1 MEAGLTKDILLNEY
15 DENKRLYSQFSTS
28 MESLINTLLSA
39 SDISPHS
46 VSSRVKDR
54 SSLLKKIVKKDK
66 YTFLNELTDIVGIR
80 IITHYSDDVDR
91 IANIIEQEF
100 LIDTENSIDKRV
112 SLDPDRFGYLSL
124 HYVVELSKSRS
135 SLIEYRRFDNLKFEI
150 QIRSILQHTWAE
162 IEHDIGYKSKIEIP
176 KPVRRKFSQLAGLL
190 ELADDQFIQIRNELE
205 AYENDIKDTIVKA
218 PQDVSIDKVSIFNYV
233 KASELLNLL
242 DAEISQIMGVKLINL
257 AKENAARHVKYLAY
271 FGIETISQLEEE
283 VIRLREFIIQ
293 RATDIETTSDHV
305 SRGISIFYLYQ
316 VLASKIGT
324 EEEILEFLNKMNL
337 SLLDQRESFAAY
349 LSKFGEKIV

>member
-1 MEAGLTKDILLNEY
+1 MTKEILLNEY
-15 DENKRLYSQFSTS
+15 DEKKQLYTHFSKS

-39 SDISPHS
+39 SDITPHS

-66 YTFLNELTDIVGIR
+66 YTSLTELTDIIGVR

-91 IANIIEQEF
+91 IASIIEQEF
-100 LIDTENSIDKRV
+100 SIDPENSIDKRA

-124 HYVVELSKSRS
+124 HYVVGLSDSRAN
-135 SLIEYRRFDNLKFEI
+135 LIEYSRFSGMKIEI

-176 KPVRRKFSQLAGLL
+176 KLVRRKFSQLAGLL

-205 AYENDIKDTIVKA
+205 NYELDIQETIVQA
-218 PQDVSIDKVSIFNYV
+218 PQDVSIDKVSIYNYL
-233 KASELLNLL
+233 KSSELLAQL
-242 DAEISQIMGVKLINL
+242 DTEISEIMGVELIEL
-257 AKENAARHVKYLAY
+257 TKENAARHVKYLSY

-283 VIRLREFIIQ
+283 VVRYREFIIQ
-293 RATDIETTSDHV
+293 RANDIDTDSDHV
-305 SRGISIFYLYQ
+305 SKGISIFYLYQ

-324 EEEILEFLNKMNL
+324 EEEILEFLNKMSL
-337 SLLDQRESFAAY
+337 SLIDQRAQFASY